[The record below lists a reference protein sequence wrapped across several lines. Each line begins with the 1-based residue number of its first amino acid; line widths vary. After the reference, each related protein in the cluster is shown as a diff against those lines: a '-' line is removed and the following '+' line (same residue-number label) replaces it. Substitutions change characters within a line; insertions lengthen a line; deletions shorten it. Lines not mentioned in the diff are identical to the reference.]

1 MTSKIVFL
9 CTCELTETVTSYI
22 RHAQARQTP
31 GTEGEVRYQVPAL
44 AGELLAFEGCWK
56 RKSQL

>member
-9 CTCELTETVTSYI
+9 VTCELTETVTSYI

-31 GTEGEVRYQVPAL
+31 GMEGKVGYQVPAL
-44 AGELLAFEGCWK
+44 AGELLAFDGC
-56 RKSQL
+56 